1 MNIVRIIIVTAI
13 LVLLAY
19 KTNYKV
25 NGVVVYKGDKVSSNV
40 IYNSNQK
47 SIIVQHYFNI
57 KVSSIGTKSI
67 IYKASLI
74 GVPKDYKPDGSWVS
88 YASAD
93 VLESLRKA
101 SIPDIGDS
109 VVVSTTLI
117 EQIGYVLCFLL
128 ALIITIC
135 LDTFLIRTK
144 P

>member
-1 MNIVRIIIVTAI
+1 MNIVRIIIVTLI

-19 KTNYKV
+19 NTKYKV
-25 NGVVVYKGDKVSSNV
+25 TGAVIYKGDKVSSNV

-74 GVPKDYKPDGSWVS
+74 GVPNDYKADGSWVS

-93 VLESLRKA
+93 ILESLRNA
-101 SIPDIGDS
+101 IVPDIGDE
-109 VVVSTTLI
+109 VIVTTTLI
-117 EQIGYVLCFLL
+117 EQIGYILCFLL
-128 ALIITIC
+128 ALTISVG

-144 P
+144 S

>member
-1 MNIVRIIIVTAI
+1 MNIVRIIIVTLI

-19 KTNYKV
+19 NTKYKV
-25 NGVVVYKGDKVSSNV
+25 TGAVIYKGDKVSSNV

-74 GVPKDYKPDGSWVS
+74 GVPNDYKADGSWVS

-93 VLESLRKA
+93 ILESLRNA
-101 SIPDIGDS
+101 IVPDIGDE
-109 VVVSTTLI
+109 VIVTTTLI
-117 EQIGYVLCFLL
+117 EQIGYILCFLTSFVI
-128 ALIITIC
+128 AVC
-135 LDTFLIRTK
+135 LDTLLIRTK
-144 P
+144 N

>member
-1 MNIVRIIIVTAI
+1 MNIVRIIIVTLI

-19 KTNYKV
+19 NTKYKV
-25 NGVVVYKGDKVSSNV
+25 NGEVIYKGDKVSPNV
-40 IYNSNQK
+40 MYNANQK

-88 YASAD
+88 YARAD

-128 ALIITIC
+128 ALIISIC